1 MNITVRI
8 NEKPHAVSSGT
19 LLRDAMKVIDPEG
32 YRHVFACL
40 AGGKLWD
47 LNTPLN
53 EDCSLVPITF
63 AHEEGRRIYE
73 RTLRFV
79 LLMAAAD
86 LFPDSP
92 VRVEHSIGY
101 GIFVRFRGRCL
112 SQDDIASLQKRM
124 DAIISSDMPIR
135 LEKQC
140 REDVYAALL
149 QKGDLDRADLV
160 KKSPDS
166 EVPVYVCGGMKD
178 YLFGAMLPS
187 TGWIHAYSLRLV
199 YPGLTV
205 MMPSPA
211 DWRIPASFTH
221 RPKNLSA
228 FSQSIQWCDIMG
240 INNAS
245 DLNRLIRGGQF
256 RDLVRVN
263 EALHDK
269 SMSEIADSIQQS
281 KAKAIFVAGPS
292 SSGKTTFSNRLA
304 IHLRV
309 LGIRPVLVSLDNF
322 YRNRNEVPLNS
333 DGSPDLEALDALDV
347 PYLNECIGKLLS
359 GQTARIPRYSFK
371 TGMREEKKDP
381 VTLGQGQV
389 IIFEGIHALNPVFHI
404 GFDPSLLCRIY
415 ISELTCINIDDHNR
429 IRTTDAR
436 LLRRLV
442 RDFSFRSASAGET
455 LDMWPSVRA
464 GEEKWI
470 FPYQENVDHV
480 FNSVLHYEL
489 PVLKPY
495 ASQIL
500 SRIGPE
506 DANFLIAQRLLG
518 ILNCFDDVPKDL
530 LNEIP
535 PLSLL
540 REFIG
545 GCTFYIE
552 K

>member
-1 MNITVRI
+1 MSITIRI
-8 NEKPHAVSSGT
+8 REESRVFSPGT
-19 LLRDAMKVIDPEG
+19 PLADALKVFFPEEHR
-32 YRHVFACL
+32 YIYACL
-40 AGGKLWD
+40 SGGKLLE
-47 LNTPLN
+47 LNTPLT
-53 EDCSLVPITF
+53 EDADLLPITYT
-63 AHEEGRRIYE
+63 HEEGRRIYE

-79 LLMAAAD
+79 FLMAAEKT
-86 LFPDSP
+86 FPGAR
-92 VRVEHSIGY
+92 VRIEHSIGY
-101 GIFVRFRGRCL
+101 GIFVRIRGQYL
-112 SQDDIASLQKRM
+112 SQDDINVLQEKM
-124 DAIISSDMPIR
+124 EELISSDLPIR
-135 LEKQC
+135 YEKIA
-140 REDVYAALL
+140 REDAYAYLVG
-149 QKGDLDRADLV
+149 KGDTDRAELV
-160 KKSPDS
+160 KKSGKA
-166 EVPVYVCGGMKD
+166 ELPVYVCGGMMD
-178 YLFGAMLPS
+178 YFYGAMLPS
-187 TGWIHAYSLRLV
+187 TGWIHAFSLRLV
-199 YPGLTV
+199 YPGLTI

-211 DWRIPASFTH
+211 DWRFPAAFTH

-228 FSQSIQWCDIMG
+228 FSQSIQWCDIMN

-245 DLNRLIRGGQF
+245 DLNRLVRNGQF

-269 SMSEIADSIQQS
+269 SMSEIADSIMQS

-309 LGIRPVLVSLDNF
+309 LGFRPVLVSLDDF
-322 YRNRNEVPLNS
+322 YRDRSDVPLDS
-333 DGSPDLEALDALDV
+333 DGNPDLEALEALDV
-347 PYLNECIGKLLS
+347 PYLNECIGRLLT
-359 GQTARIPRYSFK
+359 GQTAMIPHYSFK
-371 TGMREEKKDP
+371 TGMREEKSDP
-381 VTLGQGQV
+381 ITLGQDQL

-404 GFDPSLLCRIY
+404 GFDPALLCRIY

-442 RDFSFRSASAGET
+442 RDYAFRASPAKET

-489 PVLKPY
+489 PVIKPY
-495 ASQIL
+495 AEEVLSQ
-500 SRIGPE
+500 IGPE
-506 DANFLIAQRLLG
+506 DPQYLVARRLLD
-518 ILNCFDDVPKDL
+518 ILGCFDAVPRDL

-545 GCTFYIE
+545 GCTFYTE
-552 K
+552 D

>member
-1 MNITVRI
+1 MSITIRI
-8 NEKPHAVSSGT
+8 REESRVFTPGT
-19 LLRDAMKVIDPEG
+19 PLSAALKEFFPEE
-32 YRHVFACL
+32 YRTVYACL
-40 AGGKLWD
+40 DGGRLLELSD
-47 LNTPLN
+47 PLTS
-53 EDCSLVPITF
+53 DATLVPVTYT
-63 AHEEGRRIYE
+63 HEEGRRIYE

-79 LLMAAAD
+79 FLMAAEE
-86 LFPDSP
+86 LFPGACA
-92 VRVEHSIGY
+92 RIEHSIGY
-101 GIFVRFRGRCL
+101 GIFVRIRGQYL
-112 SQDDIASLQKRM
+112 SQDDIVALQKKM
-124 DAIISSDMPIR
+124 EEIIAADLPIR
-135 LEKQC
+135 HEKIAK
-140 REDVYAALL
+140 EDAYAYLIG
-149 QKGDLDRADLV
+149 KGDSDRAELV
-160 KKSPDS
+160 KKSQES
-166 EVPVYVCGGMKD
+166 ELPAYACGGMKD
-178 YLFGAMLPS
+178 YFYGAMLPS
-187 TGWIHAYSLRLV
+187 TGWIHAFSLRLV
-199 YPGLTV
+199 YPGLTI

-211 DWRIPASFTH
+211 DWRHPAAFTH

-228 FSQSIQWCDIMG
+228 FSQSIQWCDIMN

-245 DLNRLIRGGQF
+245 DLNRLIRNGQF

-269 SMSEIADSIQQS
+269 SMSEIADSIMQS

-309 LGIRPVLVSLDNF
+309 LGFRPVLVSMDNF
-322 YRNRNEVPLNS
+322 YKNRSDVPL
-333 DGSPDLEALDALDV
+333 DGDGNPDLEALDALDV
-347 PYLNECIGKLLS
+347 PYLNECIGRLLT
-359 GQTARIPRYSFK
+359 GQTAMIPRYSFK
-371 TGMREEKKDP
+371 TGMREEKADP
-381 VTLGQGQV
+381 VALGQDQL

-404 GFDPSLLCRIY
+404 GFDPALLCRIY

-442 RDFSFRSASAGET
+442 RDHAFRGSPAKET

-489 PVLKPY
+489 PVIRPY
-495 ASQIL
+495 AEEVLAQ
-500 SRIGPE
+500 IGPE
-506 DANFLIAQRLLG
+506 DPQYLVARRLLN
-518 ILNCFDDVPKDL
+518 ILSCFDAVPRDL
-530 LNEIP
+530 LSEIP

-545 GCTFYIE
+545 GCTFYIDS
-552 K
+552 

>member
-1 MNITVRI
+1 MNITIRI
-8 NEKPHAVSSGT
+8 RDESRCLPAGT
-19 LLRDAMKVIDPEG
+19 LLSEAMKAFFPDD
-32 YRHVFACL
+32 YRSVYACL
-40 AGGKLWD
+40 RGGSIVELSAPI
-47 LNTPLN
+47 T
-53 EDCSLVPITF
+53 EDCTLVPITYT
-63 AHEEGRRIYE
+63 HEEGRRIYE

-79 LLMAAAD
+79 FLMAAEV
-86 LFPDSP
+86 LFPGAR
-92 VRVEHSIGY
+92 VRIEHSIGY
-101 GIFVRFRGRCL
+101 GIFVRIRERYL
-112 SQDDIASLQKRM
+112 SQADIVALQGKMDELIASDL
-124 DAIISSDMPIR
+124 PIKH
-135 LEKQC
+135 EKVAK
-140 REDVYAALL
+140 EEAYAYLIG
-149 QKGDLDRADLV
+149 KGDLAGAEIV
-160 KKSPDS
+160 KKSRHTELPA
-166 EVPVYVCGGMKD
+166 YVCGTMMD
-178 YLFGAMLPS
+178 YFYGAMLPS
-187 TGWIHAYSLRLV
+187 TGWIHAFSLRLV
-199 YPGLTV
+199 YPGLTI

-211 DWRIPASFTH
+211 DWRFPAAFTH

-228 FSQSIQWCDIMG
+228 FSQSIQWCDIMN

-245 DLNRLIRGGQF
+245 DLNRLVRNGQF

-263 EALHDK
+263 EALHDR
-269 SMSEIADSIQQS
+269 SMSQIADSIMQS

-309 LGIRPVLVSLDNF
+309 LGFRPVLVSLDNF
-322 YRNRNEVPLNS
+322 YRNRDQVPLDS
-333 DGSPDLEALDALDV
+333 DGNPDLEALDALDV
-347 PYLNECIGKLLS
+347 PYLNDCIGRLLT
-359 GQTARIPRYSFK
+359 GQTAMIPRYSFK
-371 TGMREEKKDP
+371 TGMREEKTDP
-381 VTLGQGQV
+381 VTLGQDQL

-404 GFDPSLLCRIY
+404 GFDPALLCRIY

-442 RDFSFRSASAGET
+442 RDHAFRASPAKET

-489 PVLKPY
+489 PVIKPY
-495 ASQIL
+495 AEEILARIDPDDPQYLVAGRLLNIL
-500 SRIGPE
+500 S
-506 DANFLIAQRLLG
+506 
-518 ILNCFDDVPKDL
+518 CFDAVPREL

-545 GCTFYIE
+545 GCTLYME
-552 K
+552 N